1 MKKQTHDLGII
12 NPSEILDKYLDQ
24 QLMDRYFSVL
34 MDHNSRINLV
44 SRETSREDFDRLVA
58 ESLLPLDQIKEP
70 FTSYL
75 DIGSGGGFPS
85 LPILL
90 SGIVSEGAILVERT
104 EKKARALK
112 SMLAEL
118 GLKGRVVPQN
128 LEEVKDLPRVPF
140 ITLRLVK
147 LDQTLLTRIYGLLQP
162 GGVLAYYS
170 RPEFPVADYACQT
183 YIYRSSQ
190 GVEPKSFT
198 LFQK

>member
-1 MKKQTHDLGII
+1 MKNQTHDLGVI
-12 NPSEILDKYLDQ
+12 NPSEVLDKYLDRER
-24 QLMDRYFSVL
+24 LDRYFSVL

-44 SRETSREDFDRLVA
+44 SRETTRADFDRLVA
-58 ESLLPLDQIKEP
+58 ESLLPLDQIKEL
-70 FTSYL
+70 FTGYL

-90 SGIVSEGAILVERT
+90 SGIVSEGAIMVERT

-112 SMLAEL
+112 SMLTEL
-118 GLKGRVVPQN
+118 GLKARVIPRN
-128 LEEVKDLPRVPF
+128 LEEVKDLPGVPF

-147 LDQTLLTRIYGLLQP
+147 LDQALLTRINSLLQP
-162 GGVLAYYS
+162 GGVLVYYS
-170 RPEFPVADYACQT
+170 RPEFSVTDLTCQT

-190 GVEPKSFT
+190 GAEPKSFT